1 MAQPFYLDKRNGKLA
16 GVCAGIAQHFNI
28 DVTVV
33 RIATVL
39 GTILLWGGLALL
51 YVLIAWIADAGPR
64 Y

>member
-1 MAQPFYLDKRNGKLA
+1 MKQPFFLDKRRGKLA
-16 GVCAGIAQHFNI
+16 GVCAGIADYFNV

-51 YVLIAWIADAGPR
+51 YILIAWVADAGPR

>member
-1 MAQPFYLDKRNGKLA
+1 MARPFYLDKRNGKLA
-16 GVCAGIAQHFNI
+16 GVCAGIADHFNI

>member
-1 MAQPFYLDKRNGKLA
+1 MKQQFLLDKRHGKLA
-16 GVCAGIAQHFNI
+16 GVCAGIADYFNV

-39 GTILLWGGLALL
+39 GTILLWGGLAIL
-51 YVLIAWIADAGPR
+51 YVLIAWIADARPS